1 MEKIDIEIVGSD
13 NCSFSMHFSIF
24 LYIKCLKN
32 WKESFALPWAMARA
46 RILDMKS
53 LICCDAQHICPIVF
67 CRFKIFVLTV
77 LRKGIHYR

>member
-32 WKESFALPWAMARA
+32 WKESFALPWAMARTCSNFGYEE
-46 RILDMKS
+46 LD
-53 LICCDAQHICPIVF
+53 L
-67 CRFKIFVLTV
+67 L
-77 LRKGIHYR
+77 

>member
-1 MEKIDIEIVGSD
+1 
-13 NCSFSMHFSIF
+13 
-24 LYIKCLKN
+24 
-32 WKESFALPWAMARA
+32 
-46 RILDMKS
+46 